1 MRMCV
6 WCRAKSKWPK
16 GMYDLGPGYGQ
27 RIEEIKT
34 SEFYMRRA
42 DHVILRNCQVKFKG
56 TEKHDFSHAL
66 YVEECWDMTL
76 ENFKGQ
82 AYRSSLDNVVI
93 RQDES

>member
-1 MRMCV
+1 
-6 WCRAKSKWPK
+6 
-16 GMYDLGPGYGQ
+16 MYDLGPGYGQ

-56 TEKHDFSHAL
+56 TEKYDFSHAL

-76 ENFKGQ
+76 ENFRGQ
-82 AYRSSLDNVVI
+82 AYHSSLDNVVI

>member
-42 DHVILRNCQVKFKG
+42 DHVILRN
-56 TEKHDFSHAL
+56 FSHAL

-76 ENFKGQ
+76 ENFRGQ
-82 AYRSSLDNVVI
+82 AYHSSLDNVVI